1 MRYLFY
7 YLGQLKLIPKLKV
20 KSLLLQAYIEEQMN
34 QIYCDSEHE
43 CDIKLVDIFDD
54 VISPR
59 NTVIYASK
67 ISKR

>member
-1 MRYLFY
+1 M
-7 YLGQLKLIPKLKV
+7 QLKLIPTILLTYFNF
-20 KSLLLQAYIEEQMN
+20 KSLLLQAYIKEQMN

-43 CDIKLVDIFDD
+43 CDIELIDIFDD